1 MAVKLL
7 FLYGLAIIAGALIP
21 VQAATNAML
30 SKVTGHVLYSS
41 LILFAVGLALV
52 LVFILLFRPIPPS
65 FEELIAAPL
74 HSYAGGLI
82 VATYVLSITFLAPKI
97 GVGNAV
103 LLIVTGQVLSSAFID
118 HYGLFGA
125 SVFPLTIGKFMG
137 LGCMIIGLV
146 IVNYSQTTT
155 SSQ

>member
-1 MAVKLL
+1 MAVKLI
-7 FLYGLAIIAGALIP
+7 FLYGLAIMAGVLIP

-41 LILFAVGLALV
+41 LILFGVGMTLV

-65 FEELIAAPL
+65 FEKLIAAPL
-74 HSYAGGLI
+74 YSYAGGLI
-82 VATYVLSITFLAPKI
+82 VATYVLSITFLAPRI

-103 LLIVTGQVLSSAFID
+103 LLIVTGQILSAALID

-125 SVFPLTIGKFMG
+125 SVFPLTAGKFMG
-137 LGCMIIGLV
+137 LGCIVIGLV
-146 IVNYSQTTT
+146 VVNYSQTTAYY
-155 SSQ
+155 Q

>member
-1 MAVKLL
+1 MALKLL

-41 LILFAVGLALV
+41 LILFGVGMALV
-52 LVFILLFRPIPPS
+52 LVFILLFRPTPPS
-65 FEELIAAPL
+65 LEELMAAPL

-82 VATYVLSITFLAPKI
+82 VATYVLSITFLAPRI

-103 LLIVTGQVLSSAFID
+103 LFIVTGQILSAALID

-125 SVFPLTIGKFMG
+125 SIFTLNAGKIMG
-137 LGCMIIGLV
+137 LSCMIVGLV
-146 IVNYSQTTT
+146 IVNYSQKTVY
-155 SSQ
+155 SQ